1 MNNKRQISIKHSFHV
16 IQGVVGLLLVFLVIQ
31 GTVLWR
37 VCNQGVGATTS
48 LVNEGLPSLR
58 LLASLQENLAI
69 YRLHSYELMFAQDK
83 DRPAKVAETDAILQK
98 NVQTLQDLGKLYPTG
113 EGHEYIASL
122 QASFDDYVKTMTAIR
137 AQIDKDFAG
146 AMKMVDQDVP
156 VKVKQLNDAAVAVNT
171 YCNQVADERTGLTVD
186 GFGRVRK
193 SVMGLGSASVGF
205 ALLAFVLVALNSTRV
220 RRALSELADNLG
232 QVSQSLIGSAG
243 IVSSSSQSLAE
254 GSSAQAASL
263 EETSASLEEMSSMT
277 KRNADNAQKAND
289 LAKQARSAA
298 DKGVGDM
305 ETMNAAMA
313 AIKSSSDDI
322 AKIIKTIDEIAFQ
335 TNILALNAAVEA
347 ARAGEAGMG
356 FAVVAE
362 EVRSLAQRSAQA
374 AKETATK
381 IEGAISKTAQGVEIS
396 NKVALTLNEI
406 VIKARQVDELAA
418 EVAGASHE
426 QTQGITQI
434 NSAVGQMDKVTQ
446 SNAANAEE
454 SAAAAQELNGQA
466 AAMKESVVA
475 LLQLVGGGATGVT
488 SAPRP
493 PPRRIPNLQNVVPL
507 RPTRTVR
514 PGRSPPKAPPTAMGM
529 VKFPWTVIL
538 RTFKVRR
545 TARAANRSERGPAL
559 RDRFTVRKSAGQS
572 NRQHPLIRRSGP
584 GGSQDAPLP
593 GRVKKKVAPLPGSLS
608 THTSPP

>member
-83 DRPAKVAETDAILQK
+83 DRPAKIAETDAILQK

-488 SAPRP
+488 SAPAPTPPQNSEPSKRRP
-493 PPRRIPNLQNVVPL
+493 APPHKNGPA
-507 RPTRTVR
+507 RTVTTK
-514 PGRSPPKAPPTAMGM
+514 GPTNGNGHGEIPMDGD
-529 VKFPWTVIL
+529 
-538 RTFKVRR
+538 FK
-545 TARAANRSERGPAL
+545 
-559 RDRFTVRKSAGQS
+559 DF
-572 NRQHPLIRRSGP
+572 
-584 GGSQDAPLP
+584 
-593 GRVKKKVAPLPGSLS
+593 
-608 THTSPP
+608 

>member
-220 RRALSELADNLG
+220 RQFG
-232 QVSQSLIGSAG
+232 AG
-243 IVSSSSQSLAE
+243 VPVPDRFGRHCLL
-254 GSSAQAASL
+254 L
-263 EETSASLEEMSSMT
+263 EPIPGRGFE
-277 KRNADNAQKAND
+277 
-289 LAKQARSAA
+289 
-298 DKGVGDM
+298 
-305 ETMNAAMA
+305 
-313 AIKSSSDDI
+313 
-322 AKIIKTIDEIAFQ
+322 
-335 TNILALNAAVEA
+335 
-347 ARAGEAGMG
+347 RAGG
-356 FAVVAE
+356 FAGRNE
-362 EVRSLAQRSAQA
+362 CLA
-374 AKETATK
+374 
-381 IEGAISKTAQGVEIS
+381 GGNV
-396 NKVALTLNEI
+396 LH
-406 VIKARQVDELAA
+406 D
-418 EVAGASHE
+418 
-426 QTQGITQI
+426 QTQC
-434 NSAVGQMDKVTQ
+434 
-446 SNAANAEE
+446 
-454 SAAAAQELNGQA
+454 
-466 AAMKESVVA
+466 
-475 LLQLVGGGATGVT
+475 
-488 SAPRP
+488 R
-493 PPRRIPNLQNVVPL
+493 
-507 RPTRTVR
+507 
-514 PGRSPPKAPPTAMGM
+514 
-529 VKFPWTVIL
+529 
-538 RTFKVRR
+538 
-545 TARAANRSERGPAL
+545 
-559 RDRFTVRKSAGQS
+559 
-572 NRQHPLIRRSGP
+572 
-584 GGSQDAPLP
+584 
-593 GRVKKKVAPLPGSLS
+593 
-608 THTSPP
+608 